1 LSREVVPAPDFLE
14 TLRGLRIRR
23 ATGVLEIQ
31 VAGQKRRLFLREGEV
46 HLPGAHPLA
55 QLLAE
60 RLERLGGTGPP
71 TPAAA
76 GPLLEIVERIAEVV
90 ADWRASESEFR
101 EGLGVL
107 PPDLTGPLPSAR
119 LLMLAATAGQD
130 DAAVEKRAAEL
141 GPRYASSPAASS
153 LADRLGFQPEEDF
166 LLERLRHP
174 MALPELLANC
184 PIPRAVA
191 VRRLVQLVA
200 LGAVLPEA
208 TAERSR
214 GADSAELVQRIAERI
229 ARSLEDRPLELGPD
243 EYRQRIGDLLARH
256 GGLDHYELLEIPPS
270 ASVEQIQAAYEDLAR
285 LVHPVNAEPL
295 GLGGRQPALR
305 LLFERA
311 TDAYEVLSDP
321 ERRRTYNQRQMIEIP
336 SAGPSGAHRDAE
348 KRSVARGQYER
359 ALMYANAGD
368 VHNAIQLLEQVVK
381 TDPKLEYWC
390 ALGRLQARNPSWLRR
405 ALESYRNALQIDSQ
419 NADVRFAIG
428 QLFEQLG
435 EPERARVQYGAAV
448 RYNPNHTEAAE
459 RLARLHEARD
469 LASRQEGGLL
479 SRFFRRE

>member
-1 LSREVVPAPDFLE
+1 MSREVDPAPDFLD
-14 TLRGLRIRR
+14 TLRGLRVRR

-31 VAGQKRRLFLREGEV
+31 VAGQKRRLFLRAGDV

-60 RLERLGGTGPP
+60 RLERIRGGAGT
-71 TPAAA
+71 TAANT

-90 ADWRASESEFR
+90 ADWRTADSEFR

-119 LLMLAATAGQD
+119 LLMLAATAGLD
-130 DAAVEKRAAEL
+130 DAAVERRAAEL
-141 GPRYASSPAASS
+141 GPRYSASPVAPS
-153 LADRLGFQPEEDF
+153 LADQLGYQPEEDF

-174 MALPELLANC
+174 MALPELFENC
-184 PIPRAVA
+184 PIPRPVA
-191 VRRLVQLVA
+191 LRRLLQLVA
-200 LGAVLPEA
+200 LGAVQPES

-229 ARSLEDRPLELGPD
+229 ARSLEDRPLEIGPE

-256 GGLDHYELLEIPPS
+256 GGLDHYELLGVAPS
-270 ASVEQIQAAYEDLAR
+270 VSVEQVQAAYEELAR
-285 LVHPVNAEPL
+285 LVHPLNAEL
-295 GLGGRQPALR
+295 LDLSGRQPALR

-348 KRSVARGQYER
+348 KRTVARAQYER

-381 TDPKLEYWC
+381 TDPKLDYWC

-419 NADVRFAIG
+419 NGDVRYAIG

-448 RYNPNHTEAAE
+448 RYNPNHAEAAE

-469 LASRQEGGLL
+469 QAARQEGGLL